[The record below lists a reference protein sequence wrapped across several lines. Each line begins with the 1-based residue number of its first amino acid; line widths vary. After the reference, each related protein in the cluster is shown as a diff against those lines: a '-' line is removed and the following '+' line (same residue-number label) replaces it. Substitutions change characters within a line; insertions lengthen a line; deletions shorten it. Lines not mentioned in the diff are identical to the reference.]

1 MLIKDMFK
9 EDITREINGVVQ
21 VEQNEEKIIQ
31 DELKEYVVTNELK
44 KHFTKFFQNYDNSLE
59 KQTNAIGVW
68 VTGFFGS
75 GKSHFLKMLSYIL
88 QNDVVDGKPTVEYF
102 REKFDDP
109 ATFMLVDKATS
120 VPTETI
126 LFNIENKNAFAKDD
140 RTIVKVFKRVFY
152 EHCGYYGR
160 DSKVAKLEKYLDS
173 KGLLEQF
180 KETFKEINS
189 DSWEDARGSYAFYE
203 DDVVEALVKVT
214 SMSEDSARNWFN
226 NEQEEDDSVDT
237 LINEIKKYIDSKPKN
252 FRLVFLADEVG
263 QFVGSD
269 TNLLLSLQT
278 FVEGLGSSCR
288 GQVWL
293 VATGQEALT
302 EMIKVRADEFSRIQA
317 RFNTQLTLT
326 SSSVDEVIEK
336 RLLSKNELAV
346 PTLKQV
352 YNNNEIVLK
361 NLYAFSDGTTNDL
374 RGYKNDDEYVKVYPF
389 VPYQFIIMQ
398 NILAEIRKYGQVGS
412 HQSSGERS
420 MLSGFQESAKNI
432 INDNELSIVP
442 LYMFYDTIHSFLDVS
457 VRRVIDRATNAANNS
472 QGLTEFDVKVLKLL
486 YLILYMDKDIK
497 PTIDNIT
504 VLMIDKI
511 TVEKLTLKKEIN
523 ESLERLLN
531 QNYISRFNGE
541 YKFLTDDE
549 QDIQREINSTDV
561 DTTEIVSK
569 IGTLI
574 FDDLY
579 QSRRFSYKE
588 NVFDFDRYVDRQR
601 VGNGTD
607 GMRMTFI
614 TIAYGESNID
624 SMKIR
629 LQSESRGA
637 NSATCVLD
645 NEYEYYENV
654 QKALK
659 IQTYIKHKNISTLPE
674 QRRKII
680 QNQQQEATN
689 YLNLAKEELAK
700 AILHGEY
707 YIFGEVCS
715 VSGNDVKAKIN
726 SALEQLVGVV
736 YKNLYMIN
744 YQYKDITELSSILKG
759 DYTGTTDRNEEALK
773 EVDNYMQME
782 LDRNL
787 TQSMNDL
794 IKRYKDIPFGWRE
807 LDIQGVICTLIA
819 QQKLTVKHHGT
830 ILTKEDGRLIT
841 CLTKN
846 SEMQN
851 TIISKREAINENTMR
866 DIQDIIRDYFGIVDI
881 PADED
886 GLVNL
891 ARTKFSEKKVQ
902 LQVLKDKCQ
911 NRKYPNDQYIY
922 DGANL
927 LENIV
932 DRSTDAKSFFDLII
946 QKKTELLDSKEDLE
960 PVEEFF
966 TNQVALFDNAL
977 DTVKNLKNEEDY
989 FQDNQIIK
997 DAINKI
1003 QDITKVEGH
1012 YNYSRIPEL
1021 NVCISD
1027 ITTEHAKLVG
1037 ESKKKKFDLI
1047 EQCQNEVLEK
1057 ANNNPACHRQV
1068 EQANKD
1074 FASLKET
1081 INRLSN
1087 LALIDAKTNQIIVCK
1102 DNALKNIEY
1111 ALSPKETKPQ
1121 TPAKKKKKYSIN
1133 RNVVF
1138 EQRTISSEEEID
1150 LYLAKMKQKLMNYL
1164 KDNDEVEID

>member
-1 MLIKDMFK
+1 MFK

-102 REKFDDP
+102 RDKFDDP
-109 ATFMLVDKATS
+109 ATFMLIDKATS

-126 LFNIENKNAFAKDD
+126 LFNIENKCGSVKND
-140 RTIVKVFKRVFY
+140 RTIVRVFKRVFY
-152 EHCGYYGR
+152 EHCGYYGQ
-160 DSKVAKLEKYLDS
+160 DPKVAKLEKYLDS
-173 KGLLEQF
+173 KGLLDKF
-180 KETFKEINS
+180 KETFEEINS
-189 DSWEDARGSYAFYE
+189 DPWEEARGSYAFYE

-214 SMSEDSARNWFN
+214 SMSEDAARNWFN
-226 NEQEEDDSVDT
+226 NEQEEDDSVDS
-237 LINEIKKYIDSKPKN
+237 LINEIKKYVDSKPKN

-278 FVEGLGSSCR
+278 FVEGLGSGCR

-336 RLLSKNELAV
+336 RLLSKNEQAV

-352 YNNNEIVLK
+352 YNNNETVLK
-361 NLYAFSDGTTNDL
+361 NLYAFTDGTTNDL

-389 VPYQFIIMQ
+389 VPYQFIIVQ

-432 INDNELSIVP
+432 IDENELSIVP
-442 LYMFYDTIHSFLDVS
+442 LYMFYDSIHSFLDVS

-511 TVEKLTLKKEIN
+511 TVEKLTLKKQIN

-588 NVFDFDRYVDRQR
+588 SVFDFDRYVDRQR

-614 TIAYGESNID
+614 TVAYGEPD
-624 SMKIR
+624 DASMKLR
-629 LQSESRGA
+629 LRTESRGT

-689 YLNLAKEELAK
+689 YLNLAKEELTK

-715 VSGNDVKAKIN
+715 VNGNDAKGKIN

-736 YKNLYMIN
+736 YNKLYMIDTTCDSIADLP
-744 YQYKDITELSSILKG
+744 KILKSEISHTV
-759 DYTGTTDRNEEALK
+759 DCNSEALN
-773 EVDNYMQME
+773 EVDSYMQMM

-787 TQSMNDL
+787 TLSMND
-794 IKRYKDIPFGWRE
+794 IVRRYKAIPYGWRE
-807 LDIQGVICTLIA
+807 LDIQSVICTLIA
-819 QQKLTVKHHGT
+819 DQKLTVKHNGT

-841 CLTKN
+841 CLTKTN
-846 SEMQN
+846 EMQN
-851 TIISKREAINENTMR
+851 TIISKREAINENMIR
-866 DIQDIIRDYFGIVDI
+866 DIQDILREYFDILDI
-881 PADED
+881 PSDED
-886 GLVNL
+886 GLANI
-891 ARTKFSEKKVQ
+891 ARTKFSEKKV
-902 LQVLKDKCQ
+902 LLTNLKEKCQ
-911 NRKYPNDQYIY
+911 SRKYPNDKFVYE
-922 DGANL
+922 GLNL
-927 LENIV
+927 LEDIV
-932 DRSTDAKSFFDLII
+932 TRSDDVKSFFQAII
-946 QKKTELLDSKEDLE
+946 NKKNELLDSKEDLE
-960 PVEEFF
+960 PVEAFF
-966 TNQVALFDNAL
+966 TNQVALFDNAV

-989 FQDNQIIK
+989 FKDNQVIKEAIDKIK
-997 DAINKI
+997 D
-1003 QDITKVEGH
+1003 ITNVDGH

-1027 ITTEHAKLVG
+1027 INTEHVKLLE
-1037 ESKKKKFDLI
+1037 ESRKKKFELI
-1047 EQCQNEVLEK
+1047 EQCQNEVFEK
-1057 ANNNPACHRQV
+1057 ANNNSACLQQV
-1068 EQANKD
+1068 NQANKD

-1081 INRLSN
+1081 INRLNN
-1087 LALIDAKTNQIIVCK
+1087 LALIDAKTNQIISCK
-1102 DNALKNIEY
+1102 DNAIRNIEN
-1111 ALSPKETKPQ
+1111 ALSPKPIPQ
-1121 TPAKKKKKYSIN
+1121 PKTPSKRKKKYSIN

-1138 EQRTISSEEEID
+1138 EQKTVSTEEELD
-1150 LYLAKMKQKLMNYL
+1150 AYLAKMKQKIMNYL